1 MATNVIQKVKGTRD
15 FYPEQ
20 MAFRQWLYG
29 KIRAVSEK
37 YGYVEYDGP
46 EIELMELYT
55 SKTSEEIVR
64 EQAFTMQDRDGRALA
79 LRPELTP
86 TLARMIAQKGE
97 ELQFP
102 LRWYSFGRA
111 WRYEQPQKGRGREF
125 FQWEIDIL
133 GVKTPEA
140 DAEILAIAADYFRAV
155 GLTPEEVVIR
165 VSDRSFL
172 EETFASFG
180 IGGDQFKPVLRVI
193 DRKEKVSA
201 QEFAAGLKAEG
212 LNDEQVAQINDF
224 FDRADYSGSE
234 WLVRLFETLKNFEGV
249 SDYIVFDPIIARG
262 FDYYTGVVFEAWDR
276 TGQFTRSLFGGGR
289 FDNLTATFGGKQ
301 IPAQGMAPGDMPIEV
316 LLRQFNKMPD
326 LKVKT
331 ADVLVTVFSS
341 EQIAQ
346 SQKLAGELRQVG
358 LDVELWPDDSIKMG
372 KQLDYANKRG
382 IPAVAIIGPG
392 EAERGAVTL
401 KWLATGE
408 QTEVARDNVADK
420 LREASNA

>member
-1 MATNVIQKVKGTRD
+1 MANNVIQKVKGTRD

-20 MAFRQWLYG
+20 MAFRKWLYG
-29 KIRAVSEK
+29 KVQQVSEK

-46 EIELMELYT
+46 DIELMELYT

-86 TLARMIAQKGE
+86 TLARMVAQRAD

-140 DAEILAIAADYFRAV
+140 DAEILAIAADYLRSV
-155 GLTPEEVVIR
+155 GLTPEEVFIR

-172 EETFASFG
+172 EEKFASLG
-180 IGGDQFKPVLRVI
+180 VTKEQFKPVLRVI
-193 DRKEKVSA
+193 DRKEKISD
-201 QEFAAGLKAEG
+201 QEFADGLKAEG
-212 LNDEQVAQINDF
+212 LSDEQVAKINDF
-224 FDRADYSGSE
+224 FANAGYSESE
-234 WLVRLFETLKNFEGV
+234 WLTRLFETLKNFEGV

-276 TGQFTRSLFGGGR
+276 TGQFTRALFGGGR

-316 LLRQFNKMPD
+316 MLRQFNKMPD
-326 LKVKT
+326 LKPPV
-331 ADVLVTVFSS
+331 ASVLVTVFNKDLVV
-341 EQIAQ
+341 E
-346 SQKLAGELRQVG
+346 SQKLASELRAAGVSA
-358 LDVELWPDDSIKMG
+358 ELWLDASVKFG
-372 KQLDYANKRG
+372 KQLDYANKKG

-392 EAERGAVTL
+392 EAERGTVTV
-401 KWLATGE
+401 KWLTSSE
-408 QTEVARDNVADK
+408 QQEMPRDAVADRIRK
-420 LREASNA
+420 AADA